1 MGIAAHAQQ
10 ATLEPWPTDES
21 PLFQTSTDGT
31 DISIS
36 TADLCS
42 SERCLPNRDTYLC
55 LPMNMMPLVLPFT
68 GARNGVLDPVQ
79 HVPRTH
85 AVVEAFRNASRPSHC
100 PVSNNRN
107 RLIIGAERTVRS
119 AKLCSTSN
127 AQSIHPHHTT
137 PPLTAQAL
145 PPRCMQH
152 ARSSTQF
159 TRAPQP
165 RPRRLRAKSRLSVHW
180 HVPERFPYR

>member
-10 ATLEPWPTDES
+10 ATLEPRPTDES

-42 SERCLPNRDTYLC
+42 SERCLAERRHLLAPAHEHDAISLAIHGSSKRS
-55 LPMNMMPLVLPFT
+55 
-68 GARNGVLDPVQ
+68 ARPVQ

>member
-10 ATLEPWPTDES
+10 ATLEPRPTDES

-42 SERCLPNRDTYLC
+42 SERCLAERRHLLAPAHEHDAISLAIHGSSKRS
-55 LPMNMMPLVLPFT
+55 
-68 GARNGVLDPVQ
+68 ARPVQ

-137 PPLTAQAL
+137 TDCPGAASTMHAACPLQAHSSLARRSPAQDVSELTLA
-145 PPRCMQH
+145 
-152 ARSSTQF
+152 
-159 TRAPQP
+159 
-165 RPRRLRAKSRLSVHW
+165 
-180 HVPERFPYR
+180 

>member
-1 MGIAAHAQQ
+1 MLSKQPWSHGPRTRAHCFRLRLMAL
-10 ATLEPWPTDES
+10 TYLS
-21 PLFQTSTDGT
+21 LPLTSAPANGA
-31 DISIS
+31 S
-36 TADLCS
+36 
-42 SERCLPNRDTYLC
+42 PNRDTYLR